1 MPLKH
6 KVTVKT
12 YLTPAERAK
21 LYDDATR
28 RGVSASKYICLI
40 LNHHVQAET
49 QTPIKP
55 KTREQ

>member
-21 LYDDATR
+21 LYDDAAR
-28 RGVSASKYICLI
+28 RGVSASKYIRLI
-40 LNHHVQAET
+40 LNHHVQA
-49 QTPIKP
+49 QMQPPVKSKI
-55 KTREQ
+55 RDQ